1 MRSDVTKI
9 SLAMSLRIPQEEA
22 LAVLDK
28 ITSNCDYQHDNI
40 DYIIRTASENSQKQ
54 KNISF
59 DFNFPSFCFDMTTGI
74 GKTRLMGACIYYL
87 YKTKGYRHF
96 FILTPGNTIY
106 DKLRMEA
113 LPENSKYIFK
123 GLESVI
129 GNPKVYDGENYH
141 RYKWIDI
148 DHSNSTNKEIELFI
162 FNIGKIFN
170 NKDKNFEFHEFDE
183 NIGSSFGELLSKYDD
198 LVFMMDEAHRYYA
211 PASMNAINNLKPI
224 LGLEFT
230 ATPKKY
236 KNVIYSYGLNEGA
249 GKFLKIPVVLGR
261 TNMGGYSAEDVE
273 QMKIIDGLTLHEN
286 RKLSLVR
293 YCNEHQLPLVKPIVL
308 IACKDT
314 EHAKKIHELIE
325 NDNFFDGKYKGKVM
339 EVHSK
344 MSGDES
350 EENIKQLLSI
360 ESTSNKIEIVLH
372 VYKLKEGW
380 DVNNLY
386 TIIPLN
392 AAKSDILALQT
403 IGRGLRLPF
412 GKITGDEEIDTLDI
426 VAHDHYRELLDDIK
440 NNNVFKTKDLDEET
454 EPRQQVVIESLFDD
468 ETLDF
473 IENKMNDNN
482 DLSDAKVIENL
493 YKEYQKKFAP
503 RIEKPNTPSAEV
515 RNLFNLDGDSNS
527 TSTPV
532 DNTPSVSIKPDEK
545 LEIKTNTSK
554 FSGQQKVLSQDE
566 FASKLTRYKN
576 LLIST
581 PKILV
586 TPTSNIEFKKF
597 NLVRTIMDFDVA
609 ASKIERYDAINKELL
624 SSVDAI
630 ALTDENPVNTLACML
645 LDSMTELSVDDADYV
660 LELVNQYLS
669 LIDGTD
675 EDKKKIVRRYAKVII
690 DDIVSQV
697 RKNMTSEVSFKYSVQ
712 KEFITF
718 KKFIKN
724 IKTSGIL
731 NYKKPFDD
739 RKNIRKYVFEGYKK
753 SYYPQNGYDS
763 DTERIFANIID
774 DDSEVLKWIRLP
786 LDQLGIFW
794 NNGSQY
800 NPDFL
805 VETKTDKYI
814 IEVKGA
820 NEQNN
825 PDVIIKA
832 KEAIKWCEYASQCDK
847 DNKKW
852 NYRLIIDTNIKE
864 GNNFKYTIGLAK
876 DVK

>member
-9 SLAMSLRIPQEEA
+9 SLAMSLRSPQEEA
-22 LAVLDK
+22 LNVLDK
-28 ITSNCDYQHDNI
+28 ISSNCNYLIDSMDTIARVASDN
-40 DYIIRTASENSQKQ
+40 SLSQ

-87 YKTKGYRHF
+87 YKTKGYKHF

-113 LPENSKYIFK
+113 LPDNKKYLFK

-141 RYKWIDI
+141 RYKWV
-148 DHSNSTNKEIELFI
+148 NSDNDNTGGFGDDIELFV

-170 NKDKNFEFHEFDE
+170 SKDKNFEFHEYDE
-183 NIGSSFGELLSKYDD
+183 TLGASFSEVLSKYND
-198 LVFMMDEAHRYYA
+198 LVFLMDEAHRYYA

-261 TNMGGYSAEDVE
+261 TNMSGYSKDDIE

-286 RKLSLVR
+286 RKLSLER
-293 YCNEHQLPLVKPIVL
+293 YCNENQLPLVKPIVL
-308 IACKDT
+308 IACRDT

-325 NDNFFDGKYKGKVM
+325 NDSFFDGKYKGKVM

-344 MSGDES
+344 VSGEES
-350 EENIKQLLSI
+350 EDNIKQLLSI

-412 GKITGDEEIDTLDI
+412 GKITGDDEIDTLDI

-440 NNNVFKTKDLDEET
+440 SNKVFRTKNLDEDN
-454 EPRQQVVIESLFDD
+454 EPRKQVVVQSLFDD
-468 ETLDF
+468 DELSF
-473 IENKMNDNN
+473 IEQAINSQKNDIN
-482 DLSDAKVIENL
+482 DIKTIENL
-493 YKEYQKKFAP
+493 YDQYQRTFTPKKKST
-503 RIEKPNTPSAEV
+503 EVKPI
-515 RNLFNLDGDSNS
+515 RNLFNLDDNQEDFSKNNNDN
-527 TSTPV
+527 TSTNIEV
-532 DNTPSVSIKPDEK
+532 KTNKDKFTGQKK
-545 LEIKTNTSK
+545 IKTK
-554 FSGQQKVLSQDE
+554 DE
-566 FASKLTRYKN
+566 FIKTFTRYKN

-586 TPTSNIEFKKF
+586 TPTSKTEIKSFKLKRNI
-597 NLVRTIMDFDVA
+597 LDFDIA
-609 ASKIERYDAINKELL
+609 ASKIERFDAINKELL
-624 SSVDAI
+624 DSIDAYTLI
-630 ALTDENPVNTLACML
+630 DENPKNTLACML
-645 LDSMTELSVDDADYV
+645 LGMPELSPDDADFILDMV
-660 LELVNQYLS
+660 DQYLN
-669 LIDGTD
+669 LIGGTL
-675 EDKKKIVRRYAKVII
+675 EEQQKIVRRYATLIYN
-690 DDIVSQV
+690 DISTQIRSNIVD
-697 RKNMTSEVSFKYSVQ
+697 KLEYTYHVQ
-712 KEFITF
+712 KDIITF
-718 KKFIKN
+718 SKGIKN
-724 IKTSGIL
+724 IKQDGIL
-731 NYKKPFDD
+731 NINKPFDD
-739 RKNIRKYVFEGYKK
+739 KKNIHKYVFEGYQK
-753 SYYPQNGYDS
+753 SYYDKNSFDS
-763 DTERIFANIID
+763 NTERIFSIILD
-774 DDSEVLKWIRLP
+774 NDVEVLKWIRLEQN
-786 LDQLGIFW
+786 QLGIFW
-794 NNGSQY
+794 KNGQY

-805 VETKTDKYI
+805 VETATDKYV
-814 IEVKGA
+814 IEIKGTD
-820 NEQNN
+820 EKNN
-825 PDVIIKA
+825 PDVISKA
-832 KEAIKWCEYASQCDK
+832 NEAIKWCEYASKCDV

-852 NYRLIIDTNIKE
+852 NYRLITDDNVCL
-864 GNNFKYTIGLAK
+864 GNSFKYTIGLAK
-876 DVK
+876 IFN